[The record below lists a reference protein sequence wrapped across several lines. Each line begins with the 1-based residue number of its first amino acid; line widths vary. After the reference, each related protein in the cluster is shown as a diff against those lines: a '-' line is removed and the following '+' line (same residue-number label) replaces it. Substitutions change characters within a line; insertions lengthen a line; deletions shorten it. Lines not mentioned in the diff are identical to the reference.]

1 MTDREELLADLEL
14 KYETES
20 MESWSHVHSIT
31 LSKEDYQWLV
41 TCECIIWEIEIHDD
55 KVLNQ
60 YEKVMVFCTDKRKSP
75 VYAEMTICKPW
86 ERNGVK
92 MYHTVLRVTQAP
104 DMVKIKSVYSSFRQ
118 YTLKDPE
125 AFKMLN
131 PGQEIPKPLPKVSVK
146 PVVKQVEKKE
156 EKPQPKAET
165 PKVESKVQEQPKKI
179 SLAERLRRKSRG
191 N

>member
-125 AFKMLN
+125 AFKLLN

-146 PVVKQVEKKE
+146 PVVKQVERKK
-156 EKPQPKAET
+156 K
-165 PKVESKVQEQPKKI
+165 
-179 SLAERLRRKSRG
+179 SLSQKLKHLKWSQRFKNNLKRFH
-191 N
+191 